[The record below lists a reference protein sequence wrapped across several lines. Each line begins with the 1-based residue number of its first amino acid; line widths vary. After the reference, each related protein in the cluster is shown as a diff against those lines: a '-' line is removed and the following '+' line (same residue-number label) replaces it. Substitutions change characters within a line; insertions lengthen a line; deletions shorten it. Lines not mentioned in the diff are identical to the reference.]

1 MCLARSGAC
10 EVPMKTQR
18 VTLLV
23 SPEDKRRFKSLA
35 DDRGLSVS
43 EFVRQAIEAYNV
55 SSISDTRELAALT
68 TELRRAMPAM
78 RKSVRDAVI
87 STNRALASIE
97 ARRSAR

>member
-1 MCLARSGAC
+1 
-10 EVPMKTQR
+10 MKTQR

-35 DDRGLSVS
+35 NDRGLSVS

-78 RKSVRDAVI
+78 RKSVRDAVA
-87 STNRALASIE
+87 STNRALASID